1 MYDGT
6 TVPDGVAAAGSKDSF
21 ILKMSNLLP
30 HHQVNALKASL
41 RLSDAQ
47 DFQHHT
53 APSWCEEQ
61 HESWP
66 EGITRFALFVLGFFT
81 FKGKP
86 RETVGRK
93 ATGPVLRE
101 GSRVAIG

>member
-6 TVPDGVAAAGSKDSF
+6 TVPDGVAAARSKDSF

-47 DFQHHT
+47 DLQHHT
-53 APSWCEEQ
+53 APLVVRRTSQVMAERNHSIRIIRVRIFSIERQ
-61 HESWP
+61 TGNRRTQSHGP
-66 EGITRFALFVLGFFT
+66 FFER
-81 FKGKP
+81 G
-86 RETVGRK
+86 
-93 ATGPVLRE
+93 
-101 GSRVAIG
+101 